1 MTHRVFNT
9 IQHPTIISMK
19 NITKTLLIAVAIL
32 CSFAA
37 TATPRLS
44 SLQNAEAT
52 IYFDFDGHTVNHPF
66 WNGGMT
72 LNCAPSGLTDEQI
85 YEIFNRV
92 SEDYRPF
99 NINITTDSTVF
110 LNAPL
115 NMRSRVIVTPTSGWY
130 PGVGGVAFIGS
141 FVWGDDTPGFVF
153 SDRLQYFAKYI
164 AECCTHESGHTVGL
178 SHQSRYDD
186 NCNLIEPYSQGVGT
200 GETSWAPVMGNSYY
214 RNMTGWND
222 GPTPYGCSL
231 VQDNLTI
238 ITTMNG
244 FGYRE
249 DDHGDLL
256 TERTFE
262 LPELSFSE
270 SGIIAT
276 SNDKDPFRYTTSRS
290 GWFHFQAKPFGFN
303 NSTAGANLDIQVEI
317 YNSSRQ
323 LINTYNPVEKMDV
336 SIDTMLNA
344 GTYYFVISGAGNANI
359 SNYGSLGSYTITGAA
374 GPLAIHDIALTGQ
387 VENQNHTFNWNIVA
401 DEPITTQVLEG
412 STDGTSFETIATMDG
427 NKRGFT
433 YRPGTT
439 GELFY
444 RLKVTSVINETAIS
458 NTVRL
463 KVPARDKPFRVPTTV
478 RSQIRIQGNEA
489 FDYALADMSGKM
501 IFKGK
506 GMAGTYNISSEQLA
520 SGVYVLIIRSA
531 TTKQTERIIK
541 Q

>member
-1 MTHRVFNT
+1 
-9 IQHPTIISMK
+9 MK
-19 NITKTLLIAVAIL
+19 NITKILFIAIAVI
-32 CSFAA
+32 CSLNA

-44 SLQNAEAT
+44 SFPGAEAT

-72 LNCAPSGLTDEQI
+72 LHCAPSGLTDEQI
-85 YEIFNRV
+85 HEIFNRV

-186 NCNLIEPYSQGVGT
+186 NCNLLEPYSQGVGT

-214 RNMTGWND
+214 RNMTGWNE

-249 DDHGDLL
+249 DDHPEQMNEG
-256 TERTFE
+256 TFI

-276 SNDKDPFRYTTSRS
+276 RSDKDPFRYTTTRT
-290 GWFHFQAKPFGFN
+290 GWFHFQAKPFGLN
-303 NSTAGANLDIQVEI
+303 NSSVGANLDIQVEI
-317 YNSSRQ
+317 YNAARE
-323 LINTYNPVEKMDV
+323 LINTYNPSERMDV
-336 SIDTMLNA
+336 SIDTLLNA
-344 GTYYFVISGAGNANI
+344 GTYYFVVSGAGNANT
-359 SNYGSLGSYTITGAA
+359 SDYGSLGSYTITGAA

-387 VENQNHTFNWNIVA
+387 VENANHSFNWNIVS
-401 DEPITTQVLEG
+401 DEPITSQVLE
-412 STDGTSFETIATMDG
+412 SSLDGNTFETVATMDG
-427 NKRGFT
+427 DKRSFT
-433 YRPGTT
+433 YRPRAT
-439 GELFY
+439 GEILY
-444 RLKVTSVINETAIS
+444 RLRVTSIINETAIS
-458 NTVRL
+458 NTIRL
-463 KVPARDKPFRVPTTV
+463 KVPATAKPFRVPTTV
-478 RSQIRIQGNEA
+478 RSEIRILGYEA
-489 FDYALADMSGKM
+489 FDYALVDMSGKM
-501 IFKGK
+501 IIKGK
-506 GMAGTYNISSEQLA
+506 GMPGTHNISSEQLA
-520 SGVYVLIIRSA
+520 SGMYILILHSA